1 MYNTSERGRSI
12 KLGADAPSFVLKPK
26 LEGDTLE
33 SHMTADV
40 ITFWEKYFV
49 KKFMQI
55 IYYLIQN

>member
-1 MYNTSERGRSI
+1 MYDTSERVRSI
-12 KLGADAPSFVLKPK
+12 KLAADAPSFVLKPK

-40 ITFWEKYFV
+40 ITFCEKYFV

-55 IYYLIQN
+55 IYYSIQN

>member
-1 MYNTSERGRSI
+1 MYDTSERVRSI
-12 KLGADAPSFVLKPK
+12 KLAADAPSFVLKPK